1 MIIPELAELSAHELI
16 AESRELR
23 TVFTFM

>member
-16 AESRELR
+16 VESRELG